1 MSIVDHNQSF
11 QVPYSC
17 KDTYT
22 ALQEAIAGLSGF
34 RIDRCDDSLMT
45 VYVKAGVS
53 LFSWG
58 ENITVSIQEALG
70 GGSVVSILSTPKTG
84 AMLGGAMDMGK
95 NRKNIEAISK
105 ALSTELQPYKTVSK
119 KSAVQKQSG
128 SIAEE
133 IGKLAELRDKG
144 ILTDEEFNKKKKELL
159 G

>member
-1 MSIVDHNQSF
+1 
-11 QVPYSC
+11 
-17 KDTYT
+17 
-22 ALQEAIAGLSGF
+22 
-34 RIDRCDDSLMT
+34 
-45 VYVKAGVS
+45 
-53 LFSWG
+53 
-58 ENITVSIQEALG
+58 
-70 GGSVVSILSTPKTG
+70 
-84 AMLGGAMDMGK
+84 MLGGAMDMGK

-119 KSAVQKQSG
+119 KSAVQKPSG